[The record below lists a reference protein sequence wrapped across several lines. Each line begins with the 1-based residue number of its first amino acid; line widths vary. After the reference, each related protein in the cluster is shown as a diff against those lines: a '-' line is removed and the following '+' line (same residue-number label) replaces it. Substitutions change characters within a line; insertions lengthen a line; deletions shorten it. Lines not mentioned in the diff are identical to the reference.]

1 MYQPFA
7 TTGCHRQVR
16 YKIVGNSVAIK
27 KKKKKKGGGRIR
39 LPLYNG
45 GQNLDTVPATLYS
58 ESS

>member
-27 KKKKKKGGGRIR
+27 KKEEEEGW
-39 LPLYNG
+39 
-45 GQNLDTVPATLYS
+45 GQNTVTTL
-58 ESS
+58 